1 MRCSMG
7 IKLFVTDMD
16 GTLLDS
22 NRRISDVNR
31 EKIRQAVKDG
41 MLLLGCRLI
50 FSLVLVFRLALLF

>member
-31 EKIRQAVKDG
+31 EKICQAVKDG
-41 MLLLGCRLI
+41 MLFTVATGRM
-50 FSLVLVFRLALLF
+50 